1 MFVQSLL
8 SMLDKKEIISLVEK
22 AVEGTDA
29 FIVSVSVSVAND
41 IVVEL
46 DSPTGID
53 LDFCAEVTRAIND
66 ALDRDVEDYSLEV
79 GSASLTAPFKVR
91 GQYEKHLGDDVELLT
106 RDGRKLRGVLTAV
119 GDDDFTVE
127 ITRKVKEEG
136 KKRPVMVA
144 QPETFAYD
152 QVKEVR
158 YALSFK

>member
-29 FIVSVSVSVAND
+29 FIVSVTVSSAND

-46 DSPTGID
+46 DSATGID
-53 LDFCAEVTRAIND
+53 LDFCAEVTRALNE

-91 GQYEKHLGDDVELLT
+91 GQYEKHLGDDVELIT
-106 RDGRKLRGVLTAV
+106 RDGKKLRGVLTAV

-152 QVKEVR
+152 QVKEVK
-158 YALSFK
+158 YSLSFK

>member
-1 MFVQSLL
+1 
-8 SMLDKKEIISLVEK
+8 MLDKKEIISLVEK

-29 FIVSVSVSVAND
+29 FIVSVTVSSAND

-46 DSPTGID
+46 DSATGID
-53 LDFCAEVTRAIND
+53 LDFCAEVTRALNE

-91 GQYEKHLGDDVELLT
+91 GQYEKHIGDDVELIT
-106 RDGRKLRGVLTAV
+106 RDGKKLRGVLTAV

-152 QVKEVR
+152 QVKEVK
-158 YALSFK
+158 YSLSFK

>member
-1 MFVQSLL
+1 M
-8 SMLDKKEIISLVEK
+8 
-22 AVEGTDA
+22 
-29 FIVSVSVSVAND
+29 
-41 IVVEL
+41 
-46 DSPTGID
+46 
-53 LDFCAEVTRAIND
+53 R
-66 ALDRDVEDYSLEV
+66 
-79 GSASLTAPFKVR
+79 APFKVR

>member
-1 MFVQSLL
+1 
-8 SMLDKKEIISLVEK
+8 MLDKKEIISLVEK

-29 FIVSVSVSVAND
+29 FIVSVTVSSGND

-46 DSPTGID
+46 DSATGID
-53 LDFCAEVTRAIND
+53 LDFCAEVTRALNE

-91 GQYEKHLGDDVELLT
+91 GQYEKHLGDDVELIT
-106 RDGRKLRGVLTAV
+106 RDGKKLRGVLTAV

-152 QVKEVR
+152 QVKEVK
-158 YALSFK
+158 YSLSFK

>member
-1 MFVQSLL
+1 
-8 SMLDKKEIISLVEK
+8 MLDKKEIISLVEK

-29 FIVSVSVSVAND
+29 FIVSVTVSSAND

-46 DSPTGID
+46 DSATGID
-53 LDFCAEVTRAIND
+53 LDFCAEVTRALNE

-91 GQYEKHLGDDVELLT
+91 GQYEKHLGDDVELIT
-106 RDGRKLRGVLTAV
+106 RDGKKLRGVLTAV

-152 QVKEVR
+152 QVKEVK
-158 YALSFK
+158 YSLSFK

>member
-29 FIVSVSVSVAND
+29 FIVSVSVSGAND

-53 LDFCAEVTRAIND
+53 LDFCAEVTRAINE

-106 RDGRKLRGVLTAV
+106 CDGRKLRGVLTAV

-144 QPETFAYD
+144 QPETFAYG

-158 YALSFK
+158 YSLSFK